1 MADNLVSKSVIGK
14 TNGKK
19 SSEYWL
25 SLLGTVG
32 AIGITLAEVFVG
44 SGNQWVMLAAAAL
57 GVFCPASYSA
67 SRAKVKAALMASEAV
82 SEASRNVGKSQPS
95 RDS

>member
-1 MADNLVSKSVIGK
+1 MADNLVSKSVAGK
-14 TNGKK
+14 TNGKR

-32 AIGITLAEVFVG
+32 SIAITLAEVFVG

-67 SRAKVKAALMASEAV
+67 SRAPRRPLGSAITPRL
-82 SEASRNVGKSQPS
+82 RRPP
-95 RDS
+95 DSGT